1 LLAAELDGDRL
12 NEGDLVDFCR
22 LLLIAGYETTACQ
35 IGTAIL
41 ALVEMPDVAAQLRA
55 DAALLPG
62 AVEEIVRC
70 FPSVAATVRI
80 ALADVQLADTAI
92 ARGQSLILWTGSANY
107 DESVFADPERFDI
120 RRTPNRHLGFG
131 QGPHFCLGAPL
142 ARLEVRLALGLFLQ
156 KFPQL
161 RREPGE
167 QLESVDS
174 PFLLGIKHLHL
185 QA

>member
-1 LLAAELDGDRL
+1 M
-12 NEGDLVDFCR
+12 F
-22 LLLIAGYETTACQ
+22 
-35 IGTAIL
+35 
-41 ALVEMPDVAAQLRA
+41 
-55 DAALLPG
+55 
-62 AVEEIVRC
+62 AVSPRWRRRC
-70 FPSVAATVRI
+70 GSRSRTCE
-80 ALADVQLADTAI
+80 LADTAI

-120 RRTPNRHLGFG
+120 RRSPNRHLGFG

-167 QLESVDS
+167 KLESVDS